1 MNPEFRLDEVTVRD
15 NEEEG
20 RYEAR
25 IGGDVIGAILYQ
37 EQPGRLT
44 LIHTEVDSA
53 VEGKGVASRLIAGTL
68 EDVRRRGLAIVPVCP
83 FVRSYLRRHP
93 EQADLVVAR

>member
-1 MNPEFRLDEVTVRD
+1 MNLEFRLDEVTVVD
-15 NEEEG
+15 NAAEG

-25 IGGDVIGAILYQ
+25 IGGDVIGVVLYRA
-37 EQPGRLT
+37 EPGRLT
-44 LIHTEVDSA
+44 LIHTEVDSTA
-53 VEGKGVASRLIAGTL
+53 EGKGVGSRLVSGAL
-68 EDVRRRGLAIVPVCP
+68 EDIRRRGLATVPVCP